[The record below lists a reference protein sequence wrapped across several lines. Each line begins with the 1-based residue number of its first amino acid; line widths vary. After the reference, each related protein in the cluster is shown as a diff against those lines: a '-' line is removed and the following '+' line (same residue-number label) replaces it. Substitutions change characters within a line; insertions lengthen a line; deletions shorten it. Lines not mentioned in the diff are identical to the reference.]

1 MKTHRKY
8 LVLAIAA
15 LFSNMVNAEES
26 SNIGRIAVEGAA
38 MEEAGIGLMIREET
52 PKARSTA
59 TKENIEI
66 QRSTSS
72 PYQNMALLPGVNAFA
87 TDATGLF
94 GGTMTMRGFT
104 SDQLGFTIDG
114 APVNDSGNFAVY
126 PQEYV
131 DSENL
136 EEVFV
141 TQGSTDTDAPHVG
154 ATGGNVGIVSSN
166 PREHF
171 STRLAQTFGENSLS
185 RTYARLDTGK
195 FANDTTSAFISY
207 SKSLADKWRG
217 LGDADR
223 DHVDAKIVRKLGE
236 GSKLSASIVF
246 NHAVNN
252 FFKRMSLSQ
261 YQASG
266 RNYDYATSFPGL
278 LTPGT
283 GTQNENT
290 TVGGINRTDY
300 YALQVNPFE
309 NYIATF
315 KGNFKLNDSMRLDI
329 EPYFWHGY
337 GGGGFGT
344 TLAENNSALRAL
356 NGGSILNL
364 NGDADTSDTVLFYRS
379 SVTKTDRPGVT
390 TKFNWNIDNHKLMLG
405 YWYERA
411 EHRQTQPYAYVNND
425 GTSKDVWAE
434 NSLAVLSNGTVIQG
448 RNWDTISTSQQLFAQ
463 DSISMLND
471 KLNLIFGVRTPKIR
485 RDGTNYLS
493 LGNTTSVTHPS
504 ANYSDTLPSIG
515 ARYELS
521 PASHLFANVAKN
533 FRAPSNFIL
542 YDATRTKDAVPET
555 SVNTDIGYRYQG
567 DKAYFS
573 GSVFL
578 IDFKDRFASMRDAD
592 GSYRTYNAGDVSSKG
607 LELEVGSKL
616 GRGFSTYTSLSYLD
630 SKQKSDFITRN
641 SLNQLITLPTNGK
654 NFVDSPDLMLGLGL
668 QYQSGGWS
676 MGGQLKYT
684 GKRYSTLMNDES
696 VPAFHTV
703 DVNLGYKFAR
713 NSVLK
718 NSMIKMNISNLFDE
732 DTLAMI
738 DSSYPNA
745 VSHTANGVTLAGS
758 APQYSPLAP
767 RFASVQFLADF

>member
-15 LFSNMVNAEES
+15 LFSNIAHAEETS
-26 SNIGRIAVEGAA
+26 DIGRIAVEGGATD
-38 MEEAGIGLMIREET
+38 EPGIGLMIREET

-72 PYQNMALLPGVNAFA
+72 PYQNLALLPGVNAFA

-94 GGTMTMRGFT
+94 GGTMTMRGFS

-131 DSENL
+131 DAENL
-136 EEVFV
+136 EEMFV

-166 PREHF
+166 PRDHF
-171 STRLAQTFGENSLS
+171 GARLSQTFGEDNLS
-185 RTYARLDTGK
+185 RTYVRLDTGK
-195 FANDTTSAFISY
+195 FADDSASAFISY
-207 SKSLADKWRG
+207 SKSLVDKWRG

-223 DHVDAKIVRKLGE
+223 DHVDAKIVKKI
-236 GSKLSASIVF
+236 GSGSQLSAGIVF

-252 FFKRMSLSQ
+252 FFKRMTLSQ
-261 YQASG
+261 YETLG
-266 RNYDYATSFPGL
+266 RNYDYATTFPGL
-278 LTPGT
+278 LTPGA
-283 GTQNENT
+283 GAQNEST
-290 TVGGINRTDY
+290 AVAGVSRTDY

-309 NYIATF
+309 NYIATA
-315 KGNFKLNDSMRLDI
+315 KGNFKLNDSMRLDV

-344 TLAENNSALRAL
+344 TLAENNSALRTL
-356 NGGSILNL
+356 NGGSNLNL

-390 TKFNWNIDNHKLMLG
+390 TKFNWNIDNHKLMFG

-411 EHRQTQPYAYVNND
+411 EHRQTQPYVYVNSD
-425 GTSKDVWAE
+425 GTAKDVWAE
-434 NSLAVLSNGTVIQG
+434 NSLALLANGTAIQG
-448 RNWDTISTSQQLFAQ
+448 RNWSTISTSQQLFVQ

-471 KLNLIFGVRTPKIR
+471 KLNLTVGVRNPKIN

-493 LGNTTSVTHPS
+493 LGNTTGVTHPN
-504 ANYSDTLPSIG
+504 ATYSDTLPNVG
-515 ARYELS
+515 VRYELS
-521 PASHLFANVAKN
+521 PESHVFANVAKN

-542 YDATRTKDAVPET
+542 YDTARTEDTVPET
-555 SVNTDIGYRYQG
+555 SVNTDIGYRYQAG
-567 DKAYFS
+567 KVYFS
-573 GSVFL
+573 GTAFL
-578 IDFKDRFASMRDAD
+578 INFKDRFASVRDAD
-592 GSYRTYNAGDVSSKG
+592 GTYRTYNAGDVRSKG
-607 LELEVGSKL
+607 LELEVGGKI
-616 GRGFSTYTSLSYLD
+616 GRGLSTYASLSYLD
-630 SKQKSDFITRN
+630 SKQLNDFTTRN
-641 SLNQLITLPTNGK
+641 NANQLITLPTSGK
-654 NFVDSPDLMLGLGL
+654 DFVDSPELMLGLGL
-668 QYQSGGWS
+668 QYQTGGWS

-684 GKRYSTLMNDES
+684 GKRYSTLMNDQS
-696 VPAFHTV
+696 IPAFHTV
-703 DVNLGYKFAR
+703 DVNLGYKFGK
-713 NSVLK
+713 NSVFK

-732 DTLAMI
+732 NTLAMI

-745 VSHTANGVTLAGS
+745 LNYTINGVTLTGT
-758 APQYSPLAP
+758 APQYTPLAP
-767 RFASVQFLADF
+767 RFASIQFLADF